1 MATITGLTSA
11 RMLEIENASVVN
23 GYIDELG
30 HLILV
35 TKAGLQID
43 AGPIT
48 TFLATEEA
56 AGGIE
61 LATPTEAQAG
71 TDTQRAVTPFG
82 LASVLSTIQGYR
94 PMGAPIIFTSSGT
107 FSKASYPGL
116 RAVRVRAVG
125 GGGGGGG
132 APAATV
138 GNHSAGGGGG
148 GGGYSESFIPTAS
161 LFTDETVTVGAG
173 GSGGVSGFGGTGGA
187 TSFGAHV
194 LAQGG
199 NGGNYFGD
207 ASLMIGAIGG
217 GGGLAT
223 AGTIRTKGG
232 SGQFGSGYATLAHG
246 GVGGHSAMGGGGFG
260 VYVPTGGGSTAGS
273 TGGQYGGGGGGG
285 AVNAGGAAANGGP
298 GYQGIVIVEVFL

>member
-23 GYIDELG
+23 GYINELG

-35 TKAGLQID
+35 TKAGTLID

-56 AGGIE
+56 AGGVE
-61 LATPTEAQAG
+61 LATATETQAG
-71 TDTQRAVTPFG
+71 TDTSRAVTPFG
-82 LASVLSTIQGYR
+82 LATVLSTIQGYR
-94 PMGAPIIFTSSGT
+94 PMGAGIIFTSSGT
-107 FSKASYPGL
+107 FTKANYPGL

-132 APAATV
+132 APAATA
-138 GNHSAGGGGG
+138 GSHSAGGGGG
-148 GGGYSESFIPTAS
+148 GGGYAESFILESALS
-161 LFTDETVTVGAG
+161 AVETVTVGAG

-194 LAQGG
+194 SAQGG

-207 ASLMIGAIGG
+207 ATLMVGAIGG

-260 VYVPTGGGSTAGS
+260 VYVPTTAGSTTGS

-285 AVNAGGAAANGGP
+285 AVNATGPAAPGGP